1 MTWRRAV
8 LVACLAS
15 LGSYRLLAQVSTER
29 LMNAV
34 QDPKN
39 WLIYSGN
46 YSSTRHSQ
54 LAQITPANV
63 KNLELKWMY
72 QGAAT
77 GAWQT
82 TPLVVDG
89 IMYLTQ
95 RPNEVVALDA
105 KTGRVF
111 WIYRYTLSPTLIVC
125 CGANNRGLAMLG
137 DTLFMGTLDA
147 HLVAID
153 AKSGRPLWKT
163 QVAEAKGRIFAHAR
177 AARGQGQGDRRRR
190 RRGVRD
196 PRIRRGV
203 RCEERQGSVALL
215 HDPRTRR
222 SGLRELGPLS
232 PRLQIVLR
240 PGGVEARRRIDLG
253 DRLVRSRVEPDLLG
267 RRQRRA
273 RLERGSAA
281 GRQPLHRLGRCARR
295 RQRPPALALPV
306 HAARSLRL
314 RLGAGADPG

>member
-15 LGSYRLLAQVSTER
+15 LGSYRLLAQVPTER
-29 LMNAV
+29 LLNAL

-46 YSSTRHSQ
+46 YSSTRFSQ
-54 LAQITPANV
+54 LTQITPANV

-72 QGAAT
+72 QGAAV

-111 WIYRYTLSPTLIVC
+111 WIYRHTLSPTLIVC

-137 DTLFMGTLDA
+137 DTLYMGTLDA
-147 HLVAID
+147 YLVAID
-153 AKSGRPLWKT
+153 ARAGRPLWKT
-163 QVAEAKGRIFAHAR
+163 QVADAKAGYSLTLAPLVVKDKVVVGVGGGEYGIRGFVAAYEAKTGKEAWRFSTIPGPGEPGFETWAPCPPNATTYCDSEAWKQ
-177 AARGQGQGDRRRR
+177 AA
-190 RRGVRD
+190 VRF
-196 PRIRRGV
+196 G
-203 RCEERQGSVALL
+203 
-215 HDPRTRR
+215 
-222 SGLRELGPLS
+222 
-232 PRLQIVLR
+232 
-240 PGGVEARRRIDLG
+240 
-253 DRLVRSRVEPDLLG
+253 
-267 RRQRRA
+267 
-273 RLERGSAA
+273 
-281 GRQPLHRLGRCARR
+281 
-295 RQRPPALALPV
+295 
-306 HAARSLRL
+306 
-314 RLGAGADPG
+314 